1 MNSGCALFSS
11 LKRPRDVALV
21 QLHDSVRAGVIHSAF
36 QLCRFYI
43 RVTTA
48 GIDPSTLPGS
58 GLAEAGIKWKCFFFF
73 PNNDKDFWAL

>member
-1 MNSGCALFSS
+1 MNSGCVVFFL

-21 QLHDSVRAGVIHSAF
+21 QLHDSVRAGVIRSAF
-36 QLCRFYI
+36 QLCRFYV

-58 GLAEAGIKWKCFFFF
+58 GLAEAGIKWKWVFF
-73 PNNDKDFWAL
+73 PFNNKDFWAL